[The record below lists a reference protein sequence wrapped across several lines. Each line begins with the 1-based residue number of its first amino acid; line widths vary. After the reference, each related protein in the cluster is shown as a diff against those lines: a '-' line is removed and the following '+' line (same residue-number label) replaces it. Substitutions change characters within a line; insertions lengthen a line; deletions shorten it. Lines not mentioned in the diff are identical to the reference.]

1 MNFHKTLDI
10 QSFTNTTVLI
20 ATTVAVAN
28 CTVQEASR
36 KLLKTHEY
44 EVDELYWTGCAVP
57 TLYPH

>member
-44 EVDELYWTGCAVP
+44 EVDELY
-57 TLYPH
+57 